1 MVAVLF
7 VCMGNIC
14 RSPMAEG
21 TFAEAV
27 KNEGLND
34 QFAIDSAGTTGYHAG
49 EAPDPRARETSK
61 KNGID
66 ISKQRSRKVR
76 QSDFEEFDYILAM
89 DEDNMSDLLSHCP
102 QEHQH
107 KITLFL
113 SHAPHLPIDEMPDPY
128 YGHDRG
134 FDMCFSAAVDASE
147 GLLSLIKEEQSL

>member
-21 TFAEAV
+21 TFRDAV
-27 KNEGLND
+27 KSNGLEA
-34 QFAIDSAGTTGYHAG
+34 QFMIDSAGTTGYHAG

-66 ISKQRSRKVR
+66 IGGQRSRKVT

-89 DEDNMSDLLSHCP
+89 DEDNMSDLFSHCP

-113 SHAPHLPIDEMPDPY
+113 SHAPHLPINEMPDPY

-134 FDMCFSAAVDASE
+134 FDMCFNAAVDASD
-147 GLLSLIKEEQSL
+147 GLLNLIKKEQSL